1 MNLFAPIRLTARLK
15 KLFAPVR
22 CLLLDVDGVL
32 TDGTIYVGEGVELKG
47 FNIHDGL
54 GIGLARRVGIEVGFI
69 SGRVSASTQ
78 ARAKELGVEL
88 VVQSGRSKAEAVR
101 EVSQKLSIAPQNFCF
116 VGDDVIDLPA
126 MRLVGAP
133 VAVANAAEEVKR
145 AARYVTQRA
154 GGQGAVREVVE
165 LILKSQGLW
174 EKAIEKYVK
183 D

>member
-1 MNLFAPIRLTARLK
+1 LK

-32 TDGTIYVGEGVELKG
+32 TDGTIFLGDGVELKG

-54 GIGLARRVGIEVGFI
+54 GIGLARRAGIEVGFI
-69 SGRVSASTQ
+69 SGRIASATA
-78 ARAKELGVEL
+78 ARAKELGVAL
-88 VVQSGRSKAEAVR
+88 VIQSSNSKAESVR
-101 EVSQKLSIAPQNFCF
+101 EAARRLKIAPQNFCF

-133 VAVANAAEEVKR
+133 VAVANAAREVKA
-145 AARYVTQRA
+145 AARYVTRRA
-154 GGQGAVREVVE
+154 GGNGAVREVVE
-165 LILKSQGLW
+165 LILKSQGRW
-174 EKAIEKYVK
+174 EEAIERYLK

>member
-1 MNLFAPIRLTARLK
+1 MKLFAPTRPTARLK

-32 TDGTIYVGEGVELKG
+32 TDGTIFLEGDLELKG

-54 GIGLARRVGIEVGFI
+54 GIGLARSAGIAVGFI
-69 SGRVSASTQ
+69 SGRISASTQ
-78 ARAKELGVEL
+78 RRAKELGVEL
-88 VVQSGRSKAEAVR
+88 VIQSSRSKAEAVR
-101 EVSQKLSIAPQNFCF
+101 EVSQKLGIAPQNFCF

-133 VAVANAAEEVKR
+133 VAVANAAKEVRK
-145 AARYVTQRA
+145 AASYVTQRG